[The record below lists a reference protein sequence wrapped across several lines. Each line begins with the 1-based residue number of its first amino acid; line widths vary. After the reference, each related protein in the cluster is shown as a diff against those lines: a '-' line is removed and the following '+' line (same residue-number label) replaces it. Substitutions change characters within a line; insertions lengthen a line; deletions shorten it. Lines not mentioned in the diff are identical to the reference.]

1 MMWAAIWLG
10 GRSEIIVM
18 RRDPESS
25 HQGYTQSSYIWALE
39 EGLLP
44 IYRDGYLFQQDNARI
59 HRTPRVTEWLF
70 THGIETFEWPAHSPD
85 LNPIEHAWK
94 MMKDNLNTKF
104 PGLISLLRNEE
115 NKAYFVNCVR
125 EAWWAI
131 PQEKID
137 ALIRSIPRR
146 LAAVRRAHGWYTKY
160 LSLFNSLFINI

>member
-18 RRDPESS
+18 KRDPESR
-25 HQGYTQSSYIWALE
+25 HQGYTQNSYIWALE

-44 IYRDGYLFQQDNARI
+44 IYRDDYLFQQDNARI
-59 HRTPRVTEWLF
+59 HRIHRVTEWLF

-94 MMKDNLNTKF
+94 LMKDNLNTMF
-104 PGLISLLRNEE
+104 PGLISMLRNEH
-115 NKAYFVNCVR
+115 NKVYFVNCVR

-131 PQEKID
+131 AQEKID
-137 ALIRSIPRR
+137 SLIRSVPRR
-146 LAAVRRAHGWYTKY
+146 LAAERRAHGWYTKY
-160 LSLFNSLFINI
+160 